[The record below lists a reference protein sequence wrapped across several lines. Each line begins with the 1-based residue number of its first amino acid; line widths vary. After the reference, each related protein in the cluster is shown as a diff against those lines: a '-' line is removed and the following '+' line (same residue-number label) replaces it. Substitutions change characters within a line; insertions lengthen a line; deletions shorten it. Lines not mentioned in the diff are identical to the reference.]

1 MKQVEVS
8 ILGQVY
14 MLGCPEGGEVQ
25 LATAVSAVD
34 KEMTAIRD
42 SGRVKARERIAVL
55 AALNLAYQLAEK
67 GGGAERGNANAE
79 RAVSPAAAHAAGNGL
94 TDAAHTAHAAE
105 LPAAPEAIGA
115 LLRRVDAA
123 LADDGQLL

>member
-25 LATAVSAVD
+25 LSTAVSAVD

-67 GGGAERGNANAE
+67 GTQAPSDSRIAATAG
-79 RAVSPAAAHAAGNGL
+79 VQMPAAHSPLADHAPA
-94 TDAAHTAHAAE
+94 DAADITS
-105 LPAAPEAIGA
+105 

>member
-14 MLGCPEGGEVQ
+14 MLGCPEGGETL
-25 LATAVSAVD
+25 LAAAVASVD
-34 KEMTAIRD
+34 REMTTIRD
-42 SGRVKARERIAVL
+42 SGKVRARERIAVL
-55 AALNLAYQLAEK
+55 AALNLAYQLAERSS
-67 GGGAERGNANAE
+67 ATPP
-79 RAVSPAAAHAAGNGL
+79 PAAATAAADSSTEGS
-94 TDAAHTAHAAE
+94 AA
-105 LPAAPEAIGA
+105 LDA

>member
-14 MLGCPEGGEVQ
+14 ILACPDGGEAL
-25 LATAVSAVD
+25 LAAAVSAVD

-42 SGRVKARERIAVL
+42 AGKVKARERIAVL
-55 AALNLAYQLAEK
+55 AALNVAYQLAES
-67 GGGAERGNANAE
+67 AQAQ
-79 RAVSPAAAHAAGNGL
+79 AAKDLSADAL
-94 TDAAHTAHAAE
+94 TTASA
-105 LPAAPEAIGA
+105 LPTDGVDGVDEVLVASLI
-115 LLRRVDAA
+115 RRVETA